1 MTVDEIIQHLESF
14 KRGGLAGDTP
24 VAINISKVPG
34 MLDLIEISS
43 LTGIQEIVGGVEVV
57 HCVAVEIA

>member
-43 LTGIQEIVGGVEVV
+43 LTGIQEIVGGVSVV
-57 HCVAVEIA
+57 HCVAVEIE